1 MGSEGTP
8 RATAAGSPP
17 GLGAQVRGPHPHP
30 PQGGPLQPHA
40 LRQPLTFCIQA
51 QFVPGFITDD
61 LEEEREN
68 GVLRWWIQHA
78 SHGIRFTRERTLHGV
93 GNAVSPLVYD
103 ECARSASSQEKP
115 RGVLT
120 RRCVLEAPSLTASSV
135 CFSLFGATPSSL
147 LEASHRGADVGAD
160 GRAGGVVSVWVW
172 QAHREALSPIWVG
185 RVGRGTAHPAP
196 PTAAGQQVVR

>member
-1 MGSEGTP
+1 M
-8 RATAAGSPP
+8 
-17 GLGAQVRGPHPHP
+17 
-30 PQGGPLQPHA
+30 
-40 LRQPLTFCIQA
+40 
-51 QFVPGFITDD
+51 PGFITDA

-120 RRCVLEAPSLTASSV
+120 RRCVLEAPSLTASV

-160 GRAGGVVSVWVW
+160 GADVGADGRAGGPVSVWVW

-196 PTAAGQQVVR
+196 PTAAGQQVVRSKS

>member
-1 MGSEGTP
+1 MVDSTCFTRNP
-8 RATAAGSPP
+8 CRR
-17 GLGAQVRGPHPHP
+17 L
-30 PQGGPLQPHA
+30 
-40 LRQPLTFCIQA
+40 
-51 QFVPGFITDD
+51 
-61 LEEEREN
+61 
-68 GVLRWWIQHA
+68 
-78 SHGIRFTRERTLHGV
+78 TRERTLHGV
-93 GNAVSPLVYD
+93 GNAVSPLVYCCFCHD

-160 GRAGGVVSVWVW
+160 GRAGGLVSVWVW

-185 RVGRGTAHPAP
+185 RVGRGHRCTTHPAP
-196 PTAAGQQVVR
+196 PTAASQQVVR